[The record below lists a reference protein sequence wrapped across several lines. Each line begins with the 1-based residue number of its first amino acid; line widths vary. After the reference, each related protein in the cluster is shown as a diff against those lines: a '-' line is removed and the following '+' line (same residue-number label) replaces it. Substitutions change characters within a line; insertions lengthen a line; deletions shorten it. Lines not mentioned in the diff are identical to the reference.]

1 MQTLNVLAVVI
12 QVMEHLT
19 ITISAVPVVVK
30 DILTTLGVKL
40 QEVDTPAPEV
50 QFITNANLVLRL
62 KQVRILQLHPIT
74 GMQGVQQD
82 ILQHGP
88 RIAVR
93 VAHINGMDIITFF
106 VLYVEISAIQVQNG
120 ALCIAA
126 QA

>member
-1 MQTLNVLAVVI
+1 MQTVNVPVVDTRA
-12 QVMEHLT
+12 MEHQT

-40 QEVDTPAPEV
+40 QEVDTPAPEA
-50 QFITNANLVLRL
+50 QFITNAVRVQLP